1 MNELSELERKTYM
14 NLVSAINETSATIQK
29 LAMIQNQ
36 IHERPIFEPV
46 TLSGLN
52 QVTDVLI
59 KLVMLKKEI
68 DKCNK
73 LTDPDTP

>member
-14 NLVSAINETSATIQK
+14 NLVSAINEISASVQK

-36 IHERPIFEPV
+36 IQRPIFEPD

-52 QVTDVLI
+52 QITDVLI